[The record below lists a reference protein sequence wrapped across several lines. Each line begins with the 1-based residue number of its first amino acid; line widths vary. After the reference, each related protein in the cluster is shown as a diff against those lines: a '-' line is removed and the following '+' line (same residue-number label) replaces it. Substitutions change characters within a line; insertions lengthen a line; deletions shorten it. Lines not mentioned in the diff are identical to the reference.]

1 MQERRQKIVE
11 FVNRLG
17 TVSFAQLKAAFPEVS
32 EMTLRTDLKALDEER
47 RLVRV
52 HGGAKS
58 VEVVVGTDDFLPR
71 RSLRAAPEKAQIAR
85 RALTLL
91 RPDMTIYLD
100 SGSTTTALARLIPDE
115 RYQIFTD
122 SLSCASELLRLTKA
136 RVLLPGGFVNRYS
149 QSLCGVHPVQ
159 FISQV
164 NFDLALIGTTS
175 YAERSG
181 FSCGM
186 EEEAQLKR
194 AVIAQSERSYVLMDA
209 GKIGLKSA
217 FTFAA
222 LDDIDGIVSDDAL
235 PEEVAA
241 ACRARDKQVL
251 CSG

>member
-58 VEVVVGTDDFLPR
+58 VEVVVGTDDFLLR
-71 RSLRAAPEKAQIAR
+71 RELRAAPEKAQIAQK
-85 RALTLL
+85 ALSLL

-100 SGSTTTALARLIPDE
+100 SGSTTTALARPDE
-115 RYQIFTD
+115 RYQIFTS
-122 SLSCASELLRLTKA
+122 SLSCANELLRLTKA
-136 RVLLPGGFVNRYS
+136 RVFLPGGFLNRYS
-149 QSLCGVHPVQ
+149 QSMCGIQPMQ
-159 FISQV
+159 TIGKV

-175 YAERSG
+175 YAEKTG

-194 AVIAQSERSYVLMDA
+194 AVIAQAERSYVLMDA
-209 GKIGLKSA
+209 GKVGLTSA

-222 LDDIDGIVSDDAL
+222 LEDIDGIVSDDAL
-235 PEEVAA
+235 PDEVIA
-241 ACRARDKQVL
+241 ACRMRDKQVL
-251 CSG
+251 

>member
-58 VEVVVGTDDFLPR
+58 VEVIVGTDDFLLR
-71 RSLRAAPEKAQIAR
+71 RAQRAAPEKALIAQKS
-85 RALTLL
+85 LGLL

-115 RYQIFTD
+115 RYQIFTN
-122 SLSCASELLRLTKA
+122 SLSCANELLRLTKA
-136 RVLLPGGFVNRYS
+136 RVFLPGGFLNRYS
-149 QSLCGVHPVQ
+149 QSLCGIQPMQ
-159 FISQV
+159 SIGRV

-175 YAERSG
+175 YADKTG

-194 AVIAQSERSYVLMDA
+194 AVIAQAERSYVLMDA
-209 GKIGLKSA
+209 GKVGLTSA
-217 FTFAA
+217 FSFASLA
-222 LDDIDGIVSDDAL
+222 DVDGIVSDDAL
-235 PEEVAA
+235 PAGVAE
-241 ACRARDKQVL
+241 ACRALSKQVL
-251 CSG
+251 

>member
-1 MQERRQKIVE
+1 MQERRQKIME

-17 TVSFAQLKAAFPEVS
+17 TVSFAQLRAAFQEVS

-58 VEVVVGTDDFLPR
+58 VEVVVGTDDFLLR

-85 RALTLL
+85 KALGLL

-100 SGSTTTALARLIPDE
+100 SGSTTTGLAHLIPDE
-115 RYQIFTD
+115 RYQIFTN
-122 SLSCASELLRLTKA
+122 SLSCANELLRLTRA
-136 RVLLPGGFVNRYS
+136 RVFLPGGFVNRYS
-149 QSLCGVHPVQ
+149 QSLCGVHPMQ
-159 FISQV
+159 FISGV

-175 YAERSG
+175 YAEKSG

-194 AVIAQSERSYVLMDA
+194 AVIAQAERSYVLMDA
-209 GKIGLKSA
+209 GKVGLKS
-217 FTFAA
+217 TFSFAS
-222 LDDIDGIVSDDAL
+222 LDDVDGIVSDDAL
-235 PEEVAA
+235 PGEVVT
-241 ACRARDKQVL
+241 ACRARGVQVL
-251 CSG
+251 

>member
-17 TVSFAQLKAAFPEVS
+17 TVSFAQLRAAFQEVS

-58 VEVVVGTDDFLPR
+58 VEVVVGTDDFLLR

-85 RALTLL
+85 EALGLL
-91 RPDMTIYLD
+91 RPDMTIYLA
-100 SGSTTTALARLIPDE
+100 SGSTTTGLAHLIPDE
-115 RYQIFTD
+115 RYQIFTN
-122 SLSCASELLRLTKA
+122 SLSCANELLRLTRA
-136 RVLLPGGFVNRYS
+136 RVFLPGGFVNRYS
-149 QSLCGVHPVQ
+149 QSLCGVHPMQ
-159 FISQV
+159 FISGV

-175 YAERSG
+175 YAEKSG

-194 AVIAQSERSYVLMDA
+194 AVIAQAERSYVLMDA
-209 GKIGLKSA
+209 GKVGLKS
-217 FTFAA
+217 TFSFAS
-222 LDDIDGIVSDDAL
+222 LDDVDGIVSDDAL
-235 PEEVAA
+235 PGEVVT
-241 ACRARDKQVL
+241 ACRARGVQVL
-251 CSG
+251 

>member
-17 TVSFAQLKAAFPEVS
+17 TVSFAQLRAAFQEVS

-58 VEVVVGTDDFLPR
+58 VEVVVGTDDFLLR

-85 RALTLL
+85 KALGLL

-100 SGSTTTALARLIPDE
+100 SGSTTTGLAHLIPDE
-115 RYQIFTD
+115 RYQIFTN
-122 SLSCASELLRLTKA
+122 SLSCANELLRLTRA
-136 RVLLPGGFVNRYS
+136 RVFLPGGFVNRYS
-149 QSLCGVHPVQ
+149 QSLCGVHPIH
-159 FISQV
+159 FISGV

-175 YAERSG
+175 YAEKSG

-194 AVIAQSERSYVLMDA
+194 AVIAQAERSYVLMDA
-209 GKIGLKSA
+209 GKVGLKS
-217 FTFAA
+217 TFSFAS
-222 LDDIDGIVSDDAL
+222 LDDVDGIVSDDAL
-235 PEEVAA
+235 PGEVVT
-241 ACRARDKQVL
+241 ACRARGVQVL
-251 CSG
+251 

>member
-58 VEVVVGTDDFLPR
+58 VIVGTDDFLLR

-85 RALTLL
+85 KALGLL

-100 SGSTTTALARLIPDE
+100 SGSTATALARLIPDE
-115 RYQIFTD
+115 RYQIFTG
-122 SLSCASELLRLTKA
+122 SLSCAGELLRLTKA
-136 RVLLPGGFVNRYS
+136 RVFLPGGFLNRYS
-149 QSLCGVHPVQ
+149 QSLYGVHPMQ
-159 FISQV
+159 FIGQV
-164 NFDLALIGTTS
+164 TTS
-175 YAERSG
+175 YAEKSG

-194 AVIAQSERSYVLMDA
+194 AVIAQAEHSYVLMDA
-209 GKIGLKSA
+209 GKVGLTST
-217 FTFAA
+217 FTFAS
-222 LDDIDGIVSDDAL
+222 LEDIDGIVSDDGL
-235 PEEVAA
+235 PDEVAA
-241 ACRARDKQVL
+241 ACRLRDKQVL
-251 CSG
+251 

>member
-1 MQERRQKIVE
+1 
-11 FVNRLG
+11 
-17 TVSFAQLKAAFPEVS
+17 
-32 EMTLRTDLKALDEER
+32 
-47 RLVRV
+47 
-52 HGGAKS
+52 
-58 VEVVVGTDDFLPR
+58 
-71 RSLRAAPEKAQIAR
+71 
-85 RALTLL
+85 
-91 RPDMTIYLD
+91 MTIYLD

-115 RYQIFTD
+115 RYQIFTS
-122 SLSCASELLRLTKA
+122 SLSCASELLRLTQA
-136 RVLLPGGFVNRYS
+136 RVFLPGGFVNRYS

-164 NFDLALIGTTS
+164 NFDLAFIGTTS
-175 YAERSG
+175 YAEKSG

-209 GKIGLKSA
+209 GKVGLKSA

>member
-58 VEVVVGTDDFLPR
+58 VEVVVGTDDFLLR
-71 RSLRAAPEKAQIAR
+71 RELRAAPEKAQIAQK
-85 RALTLL
+85 ALSLL

-115 RYQIFTD
+115 RYQIFTS
-122 SLSCASELLRLTKA
+122 SLSCANELLRLTKA
-136 RVLLPGGFVNRYS
+136 RVFLPGGFLNRYS
-149 QSLCGVHPVQ
+149 QSMCGIQPMQ
-159 FISQV
+159 TISRV

-175 YAERSG
+175 YAEKTG

-194 AVIAQSERSYVLMDA
+194 AVIAQAERSYVLMDA
-209 GKIGLKSA
+209 GKVGLTSA

-222 LDDIDGIVSDDAL
+222 LEDIDGIVSDDAL
-235 PEEVAA
+235 PDEVIA
-241 ACRARDKQVL
+241 ACRSRDKQVL
-251 CSG
+251 

>member
-1 MQERRQKIVE
+1 
-11 FVNRLG
+11 
-17 TVSFAQLKAAFPEVS
+17 
-32 EMTLRTDLKALDEER
+32 MTLRTDLKALDEER

-115 RYQIFTD
+115 RYQIFTS
-122 SLSCASELLRLTKA
+122 SLSCASELLRLTQA
-136 RVLLPGGFVNRYS
+136 RVFLPGGFVNRYS

-164 NFDLALIGTTS
+164 NFDLAFIGTTS
-175 YAERSG
+175 YAEKSG